1 MVNSNNNIK
10 LAKEKLCKTEEDL
23 RIKNHEIILSDLLKD
38 SDQPFAVK
46 YFDGHLGL
54 VNKAFEMLTGYSKE
68 ELERSDWSEILTP
81 QEFCEMES
89 EKNEELQRT
98 GKPVRYEKEYIR
110 KDGTRIP
117 IELLLHIVKNNEG
130 IPEFYYAFV
139 TDISKYK
146 EAELEKQLL
155 LDEVEEERDK
165 LVTLVNNI
173 PDEVWFA
180 DKNKKFTLANP
191 SALKEFNLFSDNI
204 DLEKMA
210 TNLEV
215 YSPNG
220 NLRPI
225 NDAPPLKALKGEI
238 VRNMEE
244 IVRTPSGNELR
255 HRQINASPVKDTN
268 GNIIGAVS
276 VVRDITELKLVEK
289 QKQKLLEKEQQLTEE
304 LQASN
309 EELQATS
316 EELKTSNE
324 ELQSSNEELRYT
336 SQELQKQ
343 RDFLVVLNKTVKE
356 SEEKFLKAFH
366 ANPAAMTLT
375 DEEGR
380 YIEVNENYS
389 LLTGYKKHELLDH
402 TPEELTIMDTLHHQD
417 LLQSQLKGILHN
429 VEFEIEKKSHKKRTV
444 VISSELI
451 KLDNTKRFISFIYD
465 ITERKKDEESL
476 KRQGAL
482 LDISYEAFFSWNYDG
497 KIVFWNQ
504 GAERLYGYNSDEAI
518 GWISHELLKTQFPY
532 KFEEFM
538 ENLKHEKTWTGELN
552 HTIKNGKMIIVESR
566 LQLIEDSEGKQI
578 VIETTR
584 DMTERIQVE
593 AELNK
598 YREQLEQLVKA
609 RTIQLEETYESLQE
623 SREHYLA
630 LFNSIDE
637 GFCTVEV
644 IFDDN
649 NKPIDYRFL
658 EINPAFEKQ
667 TGLIEAE
674 GKLMRDLAPN
684 HEEHWFEIYGKI
696 ALTGKPTRF
705 VNQAKELN
713 RWYDVYAFKIGDSES
728 REVAIIFNDITK
740 FKETEN
746 KLKEYQHTLEKKVV
760 TRTKELAKSNA
771 DLEHFAHVASHDLRE
786 PLRMITSFLQL
797 IERRYKDQL
806 DADANEFIGFAVD
819 GAKRLDEMIKD
830 LLTYSQVSS
839 EERKFSSINLES
851 ILKETLLNL
860 KVQIDENNTVIAHD
874 PLPIVI
880 GNNKLLVQLLQN
892 LIANAIKYR
901 SQNTPKIHIFSKEEE
916 NHYLISV
923 KDNGIGI
930 DPKHQNRIFT
940 IFQRLHRNDEY
951 EGTGIGLAIAQKI
964 IQELGGAIWV
974 ESEIGKGSTFYFTI
988 PK

>member
-1 MVNSNNNIK
+1 MVNSNSN

-81 QEFCEMES
+81 PEFCEIES

-146 EAELEKQLL
+146 KAELEKQLL

-180 DKNKKFTLANP
+180 DKNKKFILANP
-191 SALKEFNLFSDNI
+191 SALKEFNLFSDDI
-204 DLEKMA
+204 DIEKIA
-210 TNLEV
+210 TTLEV

-255 HRQINASPVKDTN
+255 HRQVNASPVKDAN

-389 LLTGYKKHELLDH
+389 MLTGYKKHELLDH

-552 HTIKNGKMIIVESR
+552 HTIKNGKKIIVESR

-584 DMTERIQVE
+584 DITERIQAE

-598 YREQLEQLVKA
+598 YQEQLEQLVKA

-637 GFCTVEV
+637 GFCTVDV
-644 IFDDN
+644 IFDDS
-649 NKPIDYRFL
+649 NKPVDYRFL

-684 HEEHWFEIYGKI
+684 HEEHWFEIYGEI

-860 KVQIDENNTVIAHD
+860 KVQIDENNAVITHD
-874 PLPIVI
+874 PLPVVI

-892 LIANAIKYR
+892 LIGNAIKYR

-930 DPKHQNRIFT
+930 ESEYQNRIFT

>member
-81 QEFCEMES
+81 PEFCEMES

-255 HRQINASPVKDTN
+255 HRQVNASPVKDAN

-552 HTIKNGKMIIVESR
+552 HTIKNGKTIIVESR

-584 DMTERIQVE
+584 DITERIQVE

-644 IFDDN
+644 IFDDS

-684 HEEHWFEIYGKI
+684 HEEHWFEIYGEI

-819 GAKRLDEMIKD
+819 GAKRLDKMIQD
-830 LLTYSQVSS
+830 
-839 EERKFSSINLES
+839 
-851 ILKETLLNL
+851 
-860 KVQIDENNTVIAHD
+860 
-874 PLPIVI
+874 
-880 GNNKLLVQLLQN
+880 
-892 LIANAIKYR
+892 
-901 SQNTPKIHIFSKEEE
+901 
-916 NHYLISV
+916 IS
-923 KDNGIGI
+923 N
-930 DPKHQNRIFT
+930 IFT
-940 IFQRLHRNDEY
+940 SQQQRK
-951 EGTGIGLAIAQKI
+951 KI
-964 IQELGGAIWV
+964 LSQLNQNV
-974 ESEIGKGSTFYFTI
+974 FRKRHY
-988 PK
+988 

>member
-1 MVNSNNNIK
+1 MINSNNNDK
-10 LAKEKLCKTEEDL
+10 LAEEKLSKNEKNL
-23 RIKNHEIILSDLLKD
+23 QIKNHEIILSDLLKD
-38 SDQPFAVK
+38 SAQPFAVK
-46 YFDGHLGL
+46 YLDGHLGL
-54 VNKAFEMLTGYSKE
+54 VNKAFEKLTGYSKE
-68 ELERSDWSEILTP
+68 ELERSNWSEILTP
-81 QEFCEMES
+81 PEFCEIEN
-89 EKNEELQRT
+89 EKTEELQRT

-130 IPEFYYAFV
+130 MPEFYYAFI
-139 TDISKYK
+139 TNISKYK
-146 EAELEKQLL
+146 EAELEKQSL
-155 LDEVEEERDK
+155 LDEVQEERDK

-180 DKNKKFTLANP
+180 DKNKKFILANP
-191 SALKEFNLFSDNI
+191 SALKEFNLFSNDI
-204 DLEKMA
+204 DIEKLA

-225 NDAPPLKALKGEI
+225 NDSPPLKALKGEI
-238 VRNMEE
+238 IRNMEE

-255 HRQINASPVKDTN
+255 HRQVNASPVKDAK

-289 QKQKLLEKEQQLTEE
+289 QKQKLLEKEQQLSEE

-324 ELQSSNEELRYT
+324 ELQSSNEELRHA
-336 SQELQKQ
+336 SGELQKQ

-375 DEEGR
+375 DEKGR

-389 LLTGYKKHELLDH
+389 LLTGYKKHELLEH
-402 TPEELTIMDTLHHQD
+402 TPAELNIMDKLDHQD
-417 LLQSQLKGILHN
+417 LLQSQLKGILQN
-429 VEFEIEKKSHKKRTV
+429 VEFEIQKKSHKKRNV

-451 KLDNTKRFISFIYD
+451 KLDNTTRFISFIYD

-482 LDISYEAFFSWNYDG
+482 LDISYEAFFSWNFNG

-518 GWISHELLKTQFPY
+518 GWISHELLKTQLPHE
-532 KFEEFM
+532 FEEFM
-538 ENLKHEKTWTGELN
+538 ENLKREKTWTGELN
-552 HTIKNGKMIIVESR
+552 HTTKNGKTIIVESR

-584 DMTERIQVE
+584 DITERIQVE

-598 YREQLEQLVKA
+598 YRKQLEQLVEA
-609 RTIQLEETYESLQE
+609 RTAQLKETYESLQE

-684 HEEHWFEIYGKI
+684 HEDYWFEIYGKI
-696 ALTGKPTRF
+696 ALTGQPIRF

-713 RWYDVYAFKIGDSES
+713 RWYDVYAFKIGTSEG

-797 IERRYKDQL
+797 LERRYNDKL

-819 GAKRLDEMIKD
+819 GAKRLDGMIKD
-830 LLTYSQVSS
+830 LLAYSQVTS
-839 EERKFSSINLES
+839 EEREFSPINLEN
-851 ILKETLLNL
+851 ILEETLMNL
-860 KVQIDENNTVIAHD
+860 KVQIDENNAVITID
-874 PLPIVI
+874 PLPTVN
-880 GNNKLLVQLLQN
+880 GNSKLLVQLLQN

-901 SQNTPKIHIFSKEEE
+901 SQDTPKIHISSKKEE
-916 NHYLISV
+916 NQYLISV

-930 DPKHQNRIFT
+930 DSEHQNRIFT
-940 IFQRLHRNDEY
+940 IFQRLHRVDEY